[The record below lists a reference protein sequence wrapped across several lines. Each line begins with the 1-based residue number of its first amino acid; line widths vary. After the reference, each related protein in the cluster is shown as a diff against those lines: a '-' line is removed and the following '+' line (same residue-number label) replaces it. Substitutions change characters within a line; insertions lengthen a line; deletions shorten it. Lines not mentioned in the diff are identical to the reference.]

1 MHLSTLLLGF
11 FLSASAA
18 PTANLGTPYPPLTPC
33 TKDTRLKIAQTIIGA
48 FNDPN
53 DLNSIATLEN
63 APFKPDGTIEFCIN
77 GAPCLRLGL
86 NGAIS
91 KDVAAAARQ
100 AVARVDTIFTAY
112 DNGTTVMDAE
122 VTFGVGALGVPL
134 PIKTA
139 IYVPGVIDTQ
149 DCRIIDPP
157 AYFTLP
163 NEVAGFPVTPP
174 TLPGLGLG
182 TIPDVTVP
190 S

>member
-1 MHLSTLLLGF
+1 MVPSSCQYL
-11 FLSASAA
+11 A
-18 PTANLGTPYPPLTPC
+18 PE
-33 TKDTRLKIAQTIIGA
+33 
-48 FNDPN
+48 
-53 DLNSIATLEN
+53 IATR
-63 APFKPDGTIEFCIN
+63 AEFVVFSCIN

-100 AVARVDTIFTAY
+100 AVAHVDTIFTAY

-122 VTFGVGALGVPL
+122 VVGLSWPESYRIMLTKCLPQTFGVGALGVPL

-149 DCRIIDPP
+149 DYRIIDLP

-182 TIPDVTVP
+182 TIPDITVP
-190 S
+190 SWKREGVQSER